1 MVTFWKEII
10 CCRWP
15 SLLPVYPTIF
25 KSTKPAESANGENQ
39 QDSVTWLRDYNAA
52 SVANG
57 WNNVQKL
64 KVVPAYL
71 RSTAA
76 EWYQSL
82 KQDNLGFVTTWV
94 AEQRVQG
101 SDETVEHYVS
111 VLQKLFTR
119 VEGYNKAQ
127 KTQKVKR
134 CEMTLMAGKN
144 KNVSNYGNS
153 AQLETIQLTQMMMEL
168 SNNSPTGG
176 NRSLIVCY
184 ICGEPGHISRT
195 CLQRNNNR
203 SGNGG
208 VAATVLNQ
216 QSQQP
221 QPAQSTQTLN
231 ANSANNL
238 NSNNNDLI
246 ALLVQQLLAQKS
258 ANSTTGGSLN

>member
-1 MVTFWKEII
+1 MQNQQSWGAFLPTF
-10 CCRWP
+10 
-15 SLLPVYPTIF
+15 S
-25 KSTKPAESANGENQ
+25 GENQ

-94 AEQRVQG
+94 ADR
-101 SDETVEHYVS
+101 
-111 VLQKLFTR
+111 
-119 VEGYNKAQ
+119 
-127 KTQKVKR
+127 VKR